1 MDYIVKTSD
10 LLKAAKEL
18 VEEGMD
24 YVEIS
29 LFEPDEELPAMVS
42 FCATEAGE
50 LDGWTDFDDL
60 EVIDPFFHIHHS
72 CDMMELSDD
81 TRRVTGKE
89 EYL

>member
-1 MDYIVKTSD
+1 MLSVRVTRFTAFPALPSMDYIVKTSD
-10 LLKAAKEL
+10 LLKVAKEL

-29 LFEPDEELPAMVS
+29 LSEPDEELPAMVS

-60 EVIDPFFHIHHS
+60 EVVNPWA
-72 CDMMELSDD
+72 E
-81 TRRVTGKE
+81 KA
-89 EYL
+89 